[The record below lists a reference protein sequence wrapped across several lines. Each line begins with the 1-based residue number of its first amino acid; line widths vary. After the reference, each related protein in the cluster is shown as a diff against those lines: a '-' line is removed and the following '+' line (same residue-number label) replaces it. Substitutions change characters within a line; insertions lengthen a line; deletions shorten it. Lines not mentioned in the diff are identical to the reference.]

1 MTAEVEVL
9 SSTSEEVCELWSG
22 SEIVRVTGRAEIKEL
37 VHEIDP
43 KRSSLPGECELMS
56 VGSAESS
63 KRYEVV
69 PLGGGHYKRD
79 PTEHDGWLQ
88 RFAKGAPNLTLN
100 TDRAIASAEERRICA
115 AIGLVLQVGLFACWT
130 LTTYY
135 WGLGRAGKIPPQY
148 GCPCAL
154 VGAASVFGGLLLCAY
169 VVEDVTAKVSVQP
182 ADNPDN
188 YEVLRIQKAC
198 TADSQKFGAHLLRN
212 AKGKPA
218 VFMCRRVAIDDPGTE
233 IWKNK
238 VLTTA
243 GTALSCF
250 GFLVQFIGLRTLHW
264 SATIAQLIVM
274 AVMTA
279 IRSWLRRG
287 LLREPKV
294 EDLRE
299 GSELS
304 DAAFKLGKCVAWGL
318 STSAPLDGLPVNS
331 IQKLNSDP
339 TTRQLCSNLCRRRW
353 KVARNVLL
361 DQSDRLVR
369 LRFKL
374 GRITEWEDECS
385 EWATKVTRAT
395 DSLFYKMQS
404 MAKESKR
411 PFSLKKDLS
420 VSLAW
425 APVTYLTTYD
435 PVTQRQEIGF
445 NVFNLDPDRIFEGET
460 HRSKARG
467 SLRRADY
474 YSTILSLWW
483 STIRLHTRQSE
494 TSELPYARIV
504 GRVANGDDFVNDIA
518 RWLSDPLWEI
528 PPDYYKSCAESNVQP
543 GTKKQFDR
551 RLSFGRTFS
560 HSPVADNG

>member
-1 MTAEVEVL
+1 VTAEVEVL

-37 VHEIDP
+37 VHEIGP

-63 KRYEVV
+63 KRYRVV
-69 PLGGGHYKRD
+69 PLGGRHYKRD

-100 TDRAIASAEERRICA
+100 TDRAIASAKERRICA
-115 AIGLVLQVGLFACWT
+115 AIGLVLQVGLFASWT
-130 LTTYY
+130 LTTYH
-135 WGLGRAGKIPPQY
+135 WGLGRAGKFPPQY

-169 VVEDVTAKVSVQP
+169 VVEDVTAEVSVQP
-182 ADNPDN
+182 ADKLEN

-198 TADSQKFGAHLLRN
+198 TTGSQKFGAYLLRN

-218 VFMCRRVAIDDPGTE
+218 VFMCRRVATHDPGTA
-233 IWKNK
+233 IWKNE

-287 LLREPKV
+287 LLREPRV
-294 EDLRE
+294 ENLRE

-304 DAAFKLGKCVAWGL
+304 DAAFKLGKCAAWGL
-318 STSAPLDGLPVNS
+318 STSAPLDDLPVNS
-331 IQKLNSDP
+331 TQNLNSDP
-339 TTRQLCSNLCRRRW
+339 TMRQLRSNLC
-353 KVARNVLL
+353 VARNVLL
-361 DQSDRLVR
+361 DQSDQLVR

-404 MAKESKR
+404 MAKDSDR
-411 PFSLKKDLS
+411 SFSLKKDLS
-420 VSLAW
+420 LSLAW
-425 APVTYLTTYD
+425 APVTYLTRYD
-435 PVTQRQEIGF
+435 PVTQRQEIGL
-445 NVFNLDPDRIFEGET
+445 NVFDMNPDRIFEGET
-460 HRSKARG
+460 HLPKARG
-467 SLRRADY
+467 SRRRADY

-483 STIRLHTRQSE
+483 FTIRVHTGQSE

-504 GRVANGDDFVNDIA
+504 GRVIKGDGCVNDIA
-518 RWLSDPLWEI
+518 RWLSDPLWKI
-528 PPDYYKSCAESNVQP
+528 PLDDLGSCAESNEQP
-543 GTKKQFDR
+543 GTKKQFDQ

-560 HSPVADNG
+560 HSPIADHG